1 MKLKNIHAFD
11 TCFDI
16 DVKRLD
22 NGKLEVL
29 VTHGAKTKKQVVKE
43 GQSINIKL

>member
-1 MKLKNIHAFD
+1 MNLKNIHAFD
-11 TCFDI
+11 ACFDVE
-16 DVKRLD
+16 VKRLD

-29 VTHGAKTKKQVVKE
+29 VTNGAKTKKQVVKE